1 MSVITIVGAGMMGSA
16 MSIPAA
22 DNGHEVRLVGT
33 PLDREIIKRL
43 QTDGVHPKHQRK
55 LPEAVRFLQIEE
67 LTRAIAGAD
76 LLINGVSSFGVDWFT
91 REVLPLI
98 PVNLPVLSVTK
109 GLAEADDQLIPF
121 PYDMA
126 QKMSPRRQLSLNAV
140 GGPCTSYELVDRA
153 HSAVAFCGD
162 DLNTLARLKKLLAT
176 PYYHISLST
185 DVIGVESAVALK
197 NGYALGVSLAVGLEE
212 SLHGVGC
219 AQTYNPQAALFG
231 QSVKEMARFLKL
243 LGGQDESL
251 VYGAGDLYVTI
262 FGGRTRKL
270 GTLLGRGLPF
280 ARAMEELAGIT
291 LESVA
296 ITTTVA
302 RILRRRAA
310 NGKARLSDFPLLI
323 HVDEII
329 NNGARVAIPWESFP
343 RIAASPASDQKDH

>member
-1 MSVITIVGAGMMGSA
+1 MMGSA
-16 MSIPAA
+16 MSVPAA
-22 DNGHEVRLVGT
+22 DNCHEVRLVGT
-33 PLDREIIKRL
+33 PLDRDIIERL
-43 QTDGVHPKHQRK
+43 QADGVHPKHQRK
-55 LPEAVRFLQIEE
+55 LPQTVRFLQMEE
-67 LTRAIAGAD
+67 LTQAIAGAD

-98 PVNLPVLSVTK
+98 PADLPVLSVTK
-109 GLAEADDQLIPF
+109 GLAEAGDQLIPF

-126 QKMSPRRQLSLNAV
+126 QKISPRRQLSLNAV

-162 DLNTLARLKKLLAT
+162 DLNTLARLKKMLAT

-185 DVIGVESAVALK
+185 DVMGVECAVALK

-212 SLHGVGC
+212 SLHGAGC
-219 AQTYNPQAALFG
+219 AQKYNPQAALFG
-231 QSVKEMARFLKL
+231 QSVKEMARFLRL
-243 LGGQDESL
+243 VGGQDESL

-302 RILRRRAA
+302 RVLRRRAA
-310 NGKARLSDFPLLI
+310 NGKAKLSDFPLLI

-329 NNGARVAIPWESFP
+329 NNGARVAIPWESFE
-343 RIAASPASDQKDH
+343 